1 MKQKTD
7 IRIGRRRALAGLAG
21 LCSAPLLSKAAWAQ
35 GDGVPVKFIIA
46 STPGTGP
53 DTMSRL
59 IQPQLQAR
67 WNRPVIVD
75 NKPGAGGVIGIEA
88 VAKSPPDGNTLMLQT
103 STMFLL
109 PYFYKQIP
117 FDPLKSFSP
126 ITQVGWSTFALVV
139 NSNVPATTLPQLVEW
154 IKKSGSSV
162 NYASPGKGTENHLFA
177 EIFKLRAGVEMTHVP
192 YRGAAPAIQ
201 DVMGGVVPLMFLPIA
216 TAATH
221 AKSGRIRIIGCTSK
235 ERFPLMKDIPSLA
248 EQGLPGFDFS
258 VWYGIW
264 GPAGMSAETVARYND
279 DLRAILLSPEITGK
293 FGDNGWAVK
302 VGTPQE
308 LDALGRQQFARWR
321 EVIAETKVD
330 TSE

>member
-1 MKQKTD
+1 VKIKTD
-7 IRIGRRRALAGLAG
+7 NRIGRRRALWALGSLF
-21 LCSAPLLSKAAWAQ
+21 CTPLLAQRAWAQ
-35 GDGVPVKFIIA
+35 GDTGPVKFIIA

-75 NKPGAGGVIGIEA
+75 NRPGAGGVIGIDA
-88 VAKSPPDGNTLMLQT
+88 VAKSPPDGSTLMLQT

-117 FDPLKSFSP
+117 FDPVKSFSP

-139 NSNVPATTLPQLVEW
+139 NSAVPATNLPQLIEW
-154 IKKSGSSV
+154 IKKSGTSV

-177 EIFKLRAGVEMTHVP
+177 EIFKLRAGVDMTHVP

-201 DVMGGVVPLMFLPIA
+201 DVMGGLVPVMFLPIA

-248 EQGLPGFDFS
+248 EQGLPNFDFS

-264 GPAGMSAETVARYND
+264 GPAGMPPDMIARYND
-279 DLRAILLSPEITGK
+279 DLRTILQNPETVAK

-308 LDALGRQQFARWR
+308 LDTLGRQQFARWR
-321 EVIAETKVD
+321 EVIAESKVD